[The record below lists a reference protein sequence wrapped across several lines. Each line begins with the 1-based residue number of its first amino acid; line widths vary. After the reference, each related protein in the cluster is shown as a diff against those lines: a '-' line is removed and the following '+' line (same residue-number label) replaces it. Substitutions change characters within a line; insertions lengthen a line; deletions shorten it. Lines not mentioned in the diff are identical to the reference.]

1 MTCTFTGAVDGF
13 TRSGTVPPFTTSLV
27 NGTLTRSS
35 DMVRR
40 FANLV
45 PNFVTSSGGYVR
57 MIFTYEGNRM
67 LSGNG
72 IVTTPE
78 PSALEGLLLGT
89 AVFSLDGIT
98 RRRLMLET

>member
-1 MTCTFTGAVDGF
+1 M
-13 TRSGTVPPFTTSLV
+13 
-27 NGTLTRSS
+27 
-35 DMVRR
+35 
-40 FANLV
+40 
-45 PNFVTSSGGYVR
+45 R